1 MARNIKHG
9 MKDGTLLSISQ
20 VERGLK
26 CGCVCAA
33 CGVPLV
39 AKKGKK
45 VEHHFAHYGTK
56 PCQYG
61 YETALHLAAKE
72 ILSRSK
78 KLVLPPSYVIFQSSG
93 KEKLCVANPTEIP
106 IESVEIES
114 HFGSMVPDII
124 IHSGDKFLFVE
135 IRVTHAIDS
144 AKHKKIKDA
153 GVSTLEIDLHDIED
167 TPTEEDLSNILLSNN
182 PRKTWIYNA
191 FAEKIF
197 HAFCEASER
206 KKIIERGFALHVDFC
221 PIQCRTWRGK
231 PYANYSD
238 DCYYCKYHICTDL
251 ETSHIWCSGRNLI
264 STLSD
269 LKSKR

>member
-9 MKDGTLLSISQ
+9 IKDGKLLSITQ

-26 CGCVCAA
+26 CGCVCSA

-39 AKKGKK
+39 AKKGEK
-45 VEHHFAHYGTK
+45 VAHHFSHYGTK

-78 KLVLPPSYVIFQSSG
+78 RLFLPPSYVTFPFSG
-93 KEKLCVANPTEIP
+93 KGKLCVAGPTEIP
-106 IESVEIES
+106 IDSVDTESR
-114 HFGSMVPDII
+114 FGSIVPDII

-144 AKHKKIKDA
+144 AKHKKIREA
-153 GVSTLEIDLHDIED
+153 GVSTIEIDLHDMED
-167 TPTEEDLSNILLSNN
+167 TPSEEDLTSILVSDN
-182 PRKTWIYNA
+182 PRKSWSYNA
-191 FAEKIF
+191 LAEKKIQ
-197 HAFCEASER
+197 AFLQVSEK

-221 PIQCRTWRGK
+221 PIQSRTWKGK
-231 PYANYSD
+231 PFANYLD
-238 DCYYCKYHICTDL
+238 DCGYCKYHIQTDL
-251 ETSHIWCSGRNLI
+251 ETNHIWCSGRNHI
-264 STLSD
+264 STLAD